1 MKVHLFL
8 LVVFFAMIACGGDDK
23 SDLDPGWNNPDPDN
37 SSKISVMSYNI
48 RHCAPYY
55 GTSENT
61 TANVYGIAEVV
72 KKVKPDVV
80 FLQEVDKNTTRSLG
94 IDQARKI
101 AELVGYPNF
110 TFFKMM
116 DYQGGEYGLAIL
128 SALPLKEVNTHMIPS
143 VIDGH
148 TITGNNVV
156 GTAKIN
162 HAGIDICLAVVHL
175 SVNQIDRDKQV
186 PYVLNNI
193 LGNLSIPILCCGDF
207 NATPS
212 NSTMNLFDGAGY
224 VRSNKNPSN
233 FTIPSNEPNREIDY
247 ITFKPANSFAVT
259 SHMVM
264 TGLNASDHLPIVSV
278 LNILKP

>member
-8 LVVFFAMIACGGDDK
+8 LVVFFAMIACGGDEK
-23 SDLDPGWNNPDPDN
+23 SDLDPGWNNPDPDK

-128 SALPLKEVNTHMIPS
+128 SSLPLKEVNTHMIPS

-162 HAGIDICLAVVHL
+162 YAGIDICLAVVHL

-193 LGNLSIPILCCGDF
+193 LGNLSIPVLCCGDF
-207 NATPS
+207 NAIPS
-212 NSTMNLFDGAGY
+212 NSTMSLFDGAGY